1 MTKVFMMVFNFKH
14 FVYLSSE
21 FGGRAWPSM
30 STELLLLFEND
41 FKWFSVQIIRTRLRN
56 TNSLNH
62 FNDSFA
68 ESLSAD
74 QTAISLDVLDFNA
87 IHVDGVSNDAILFEE
102 TTPTVS
108 STLTSATTTT
118 QKPQPRIQG
127 ISQGSAN

>member
-1 MTKVFMMVFNFKH
+1 
-14 FVYLSSE
+14 
-21 FGGRAWPSM
+21 M
-30 STELLLLFEND
+30 STELLLLFENGY
-41 FKWFSVQIIRTRLRN
+41 KWFSVQIIRTRLRN

-74 QTAISLDVLDFNA
+74 QTAISLDALDFNA
-87 IHVDGVSNDAILFEE
+87 INFDGVSNDAILFEE
-102 TTPTVS
+102 TTSTVS
-108 STLTSATTTT
+108 STLTSTTTTT